1 MNNAT
6 GEMYVYN
13 YFPTKVAETYLKNY
27 ENINND
33 ILPKIYDL
41 QNSQTDN
48 LQRSNEGGWHST
60 DDLNYRPEFRNIHNA
75 ILESVNALGNN
86 LNYDTNKY
94 YLKISNMWSIIN
106 KKHDYNS
113 SHSHTNALWSGVY
126 YVKADKD
133 SGNLN
138 LYDPRLQAHT
148 THHYTNDKELHEL
161 NYTSMKFTPHTG
173 KCLIFPG
180 WLIHDVSPSKSDND
194 RIIISFNIG
203 QSPKVL

>member
-1 MNNAT
+1 
-6 GEMYVYN
+6 
-13 YFPTKVAETYLKNY
+13 
-27 ENINND
+27 
-33 ILPKIYDL
+33 
-41 QNSQTDN
+41 
-48 LQRSNEGGWHST
+48 
-60 DDLNYRPEFRNIHNA
+60 
-75 ILESVNALGNN
+75 
-86 LNYDTNKY
+86 
-94 YLKISNMWSIIN
+94 MWSIIN
-106 KKHDYNS
+106 NKHDYNS

-148 THHYTNDKELHEL
+148 THHYTNGEKLHDI
-161 NYTSMKFTPHTG
+161 NYTRMEFAPTTG

-194 RIIISFNIG
+194 RVIISFNIG